1 MVKEYLDH
9 YKMDYTKSV
18 YIPEI
23 ALDHTKDFQ
32 ENVSRSEF
40 ARRAGV
46 VENQEEAVI
55 VTMMK

>member
-1 MVKEYLDH
+1 
-9 YKMDYTKSV
+9 MDYTKSV

-23 ALDHTKDFQ
+23 ALDHSKDFQ
-32 ENVSRSEF
+32 ENVSKSEF

-46 VENQEEAVI
+46 VENQDEAII

>member
-1 MVKEYLDH
+1 
-9 YKMDYTKSV
+9 MDYTKSV